1 MLVIYGICILLA
13 VMSFVLSGTGQVY
26 AFMGLAVAFGLGL
39 FLLTR
44 GESVDAL
51 EAESTS
57 RPGARQVGSGPA
69 ARIRRE
75 PPGAGAQPLGSVPPS
90 PIVVARRG
98 AAARLSRPRGPA
110 TPPRRTLGTGP
121 G

>member
-1 MLVIYGICILLA
+1 MGLTHGQTVLVIYGICILLA

-51 EAESTS
+51 EAESYEPDPVPVRS
-57 RPGARQVGSGPA
+57 DPAPSRLEPAPSRPEPVPVEPDRRRPGA
-69 ARIRRE
+69 E
-75 PPGAGAQPLGSVPPS
+75 PPPV
-90 PIVVARRG
+90 
-98 AAARLSRPRGPA
+98 
-110 TPPRRTLGTGP
+110 
-121 G
+121 